1 MLSSVITFLLLI
13 AVLLLFH
20 DEANAWAP
28 ETSFRSGRKRRYHQV
43 ATALTAVVASA
54 NLSEELTARGLGLC
68 YGVLYASGVRHVSDL
83 LHLTEDQMD
92 EMGIDNWDRRVI
104 RQVQKSLKIPTTTT
118 TTNDNQP
125 NPTLSTSV
133 YGAFYLPLWE
143 RFEVDPTPN
152 HDFAFQ
158 TLAPGVF
165 KGRIFTIEQCNQLS
179 RMAEYHAYRGIGTVG
194 AGWTCQYYTL
204 TAQHMLCKDIPGMNA
219 ATRPRFQQLFKELYN
234 LYPDRLVNNSICFDG
249 EDEPH
254 LVKYSGKAKGTAL
267 HRDNSNFVYVT
278 VNVALSSQNDFEG
291 GGTYI
296 EALNKTISLEQ
307 GEMLIHLGDLLHS
320 GVEITSGVR
329 NLMIAFLACEW
340 NDPNLNRPQCATS
353 REVYDDDGW

>member
-1 MLSSVITFLLLI
+1 MLSSVTTFLLLLI
-13 AVLLLFH
+13 AVVLLFFH
-20 DEANAWAP
+20 DETSAWVIP
-28 ETSFRSGRKRRYHQV
+28 QQSGRKRHHRQV
-43 ATALTAVVASA
+43 ATTLASAVVAST

-68 YGVLYASGVRHVSDL
+68 HGVLHASGVRHVSDL

-104 RQVQKSLKIPTTTT
+104 RQVQKSLKVPK
-118 TTNDNQP
+118 NNNNRS
-125 NPTLSTSV
+125 NPKLSASV
-133 YGAFYLPLWE
+133 DGAFCLPVWE
-143 RFEVDPTPN
+143 RFEEDPTPD
-152 HDFAFQ
+152 HDFAFE

-165 KGRIFTIEQCNQLS
+165 KGRIFTIEQCEQLS

-234 LYPDRLVNNSICFDG
+234 LYPDRLVNNSIGFDG

-254 LVKYSGKAKGTAL
+254 LVKYHGKAKGTAL
-267 HRDNSNFVYVT
+267 HRDNSKFVYVT
-278 VNVALSSQNDFEG
+278 VNVALSSQDDFEG

-296 EALNKTISLEQ
+296 QALDKTISLEQ